1 MAAGPNHV
9 DGSMI
14 LTHRSVCVCVFPPSI
29 LYLTQRQSQQFLF
42 CIEVQKSALVIMAM
56 IRGFSVGGL
65 LHQVIEGHRNK
76 GECGFDVSSD
86 VAGSGS
92 VDHGP

>member
-1 MAAGPNHV
+1 
-9 DGSMI
+9 
-14 LTHRSVCVCVFPPSI
+14 
-29 LYLTQRQSQQFLF
+29 
-42 CIEVQKSALVIMAM
+42 MAM

-86 VAGSGS
+86 VAGSGT